1 MLEVGVAVRLG
12 RFLSEARGQPFEDL
26 QLVAAYCAL
35 EAEEF
40 ERSTGQAR
48 AAPPTAAPGSRTVT
62 TEYRMRA
69 K

>member
-12 RFLSEARGQPFEDL
+12 RFPSEARAQPFEDL

-35 EAEEF
+35 EAEEL
-40 ERSTGQAR
+40 ERSTSGGGAASSR
-48 AAPPTAAPGSRTVT
+48 AAPARRTVT
-62 TEYRMRA
+62 TEYRLKR